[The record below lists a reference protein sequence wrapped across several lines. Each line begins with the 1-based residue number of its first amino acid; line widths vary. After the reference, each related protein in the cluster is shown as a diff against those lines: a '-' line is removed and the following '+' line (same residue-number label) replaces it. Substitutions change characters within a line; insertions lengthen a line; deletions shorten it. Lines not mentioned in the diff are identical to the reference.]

1 MIVSRVR
8 WARHVCAALA
18 VAGLSAAAER
28 PEETSFGVEIRELR
42 GGEELT
48 LAFPQRDVQARWT
61 PLAARAEFPWTA
73 SQGRIVSSGA
83 GAMPFFALV
92 SQTDANR
99 LTLVCSELVRPVE
112 TVAFLKYEDGAVF
125 SVSVKMRDADTNHT
139 CRVRLDWRDRPFSE
153 TVRDAANWLRAAET
167 PRVIPPAAYEPQ
179 WNSWYAYQTG
189 VTVADMA
196 REGAAAAALGVKT
209 LVYDMGW
216 DRKGALHS
224 TSFRECGDWIP
235 DAETFPDLPVHI
247 AAQHARGLKCL
258 LWCGYPLMGERARN
272 LPRFRAS
279 LLRDKPDHRGCYTLD
294 PGKED
299 VRRFVGDTLARA
311 LTEWGADGF
320 KIDFIQ
326 SFGANG
332 AKSADVVRIQ
342 EEVRTRIAAAKPDA
356 LIEYMAPYGGLAF
369 HRYCTHVR
377 AGDCPGDS
385 VRNRWQTVN
394 LRLFCGALP
403 VHADMLTWDDSET
416 PETAAL
422 QIISVLHAAL
432 QFGRSL
438 ADLPPDHARMVA
450 HWLRFAAEHRE
461 TLQKGA
467 FRPHG
472 YTSGYPLIE
481 METAAER
488 IFTVH
493 APGHVVATG
502 ALDRPVHAVNGT
514 GEGFVV
520 LDLPEKAQVVA
531 FDTFGAR
538 VGTWTH
544 PAGFVRQPVP
554 KGGRLVVENVHQLVA
569 LIQQEKR

>member
-1 MIVSRVR
+1 MSSV
-8 WARHVCAALA
+8 AKKEFPFLLLALA
-18 VAGLSAAAER
+18 VACVAAEGLCAGACLG
-28 PEETSFGVEIRELR
+28 TGVEIRELR

-48 LAFPQRDVQARWT
+48 FSFPQRDVQARWT
-61 PLAARAEFPWTA
+61 PLAWRPEFPWTI
-73 SQGRIVSSGA
+73 SQGRLVSSGA
-83 GAMPFFALV
+83 GAMPLFAFV

-99 LTLVCSELVRPVE
+99 LTLACSELANPVE
-112 TVAFLKYEDGAVF
+112 TVAFLKYEEGAVF
-125 SVSVKMRDADTNHT
+125 FVRVKMRDADPSRP
-139 CRVRLDWRDRPFSE
+139 CRVRLDWRDRPFAE
-153 TVRDAANWLRAAET
+153 TVGDAADWLRASL
-167 PRVIPPAAYEPQ
+167 PPVRVPATAYEPQ

-189 VTVADMA
+189 VTAADME

-216 DRKGALHS
+216 DRKGAFHS
-224 TSFRECGDWIP
+224 TSFRECGDWEP
-235 DAETFPDLPVHI
+235 DPDTFPNLPAHL
-247 AAQHARGLKCL
+247 AAQHARGLRCL
-258 LWCGYPLMGERARN
+258 LWCGYPLMGEKARN
-272 LPRFRAS
+272 LPRFRTC

-294 PGKED
+294 PGKAE
-299 VRRFVGDTLARA
+299 VRKFVGDTLARA

-342 EEVRTRIAAAKPDA
+342 DEVRTRLAAAKPDA

-377 AGDCPGDS
+377 AGDCPGDA
-385 VRNRWQTVN
+385 VGNRWQTTN

-403 VHADMLTWDDSET
+403 AHSDMLTWDDAEA

-422 QIISVLHAAL
+422 QIIAVLHAAL

-438 ADLPPDHARMVA
+438 ASLPPDHARMVA
-450 HWLRFAAEHRE
+450 HWLRFAADHRE
-461 TLQKGA
+461 TLQKGT

-472 YTSGYPLIE
+472 YVSGYPLLE

-493 APGHVVATG
+493 APGRVVAIGTP
-502 ALDRPVHAVNGT
+502 DRPVHVVNGT
-514 GEGFVV
+514 GEDAVA
-520 LDLPEKAQVVA
+520 LDLPEAARVAA
-531 FDTFGAR
+531 FDTFGE
-538 VGTWTH
+538 
-544 PAGFVRQPVP
+544 PAGAWTRPAGLVRQPVP
-554 KGGRLVVENVHQLVA
+554 KGGRLVVD
-569 LIQQEKR
+569 R